1 MASNPTCKGE
11 TEAVI
16 DFPLHTDHGL
26 GLESS
31 LSGACGLE
39 AHLKPYTHTHRAAI
53 PQPKIHAMCCRETG
67 QPQTLLS
74 YECRLTGPV
83 GWTQGRARKGVGI

>member
-11 TEAVI
+11 TKAII

-31 LSGACGLE
+31 PLGACGYWE
-39 AHLKPYTHTHRAAI
+39 AHVKPHTHTH
-53 PQPKIHAMCCRETG
+53 
-67 QPQTLLS
+67 
-74 YECRLTGPV
+74 
-83 GWTQGRARKGVGI
+83 

>member
-11 TEAVI
+11 TEAII
-16 DFPLHTDHGL
+16 DFPLHIDHGL

-39 AHLKPYTHTHRAAI
+39 AHLKPHTHTH
-53 PQPKIHAMCCRETG
+53 
-67 QPQTLLS
+67 
-74 YECRLTGPV
+74 
-83 GWTQGRARKGVGI
+83 